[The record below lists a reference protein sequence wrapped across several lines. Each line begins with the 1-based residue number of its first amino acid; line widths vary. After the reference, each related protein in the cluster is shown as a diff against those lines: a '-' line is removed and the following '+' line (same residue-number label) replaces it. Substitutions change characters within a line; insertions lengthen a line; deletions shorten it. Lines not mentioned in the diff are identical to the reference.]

1 LQIFS
6 FLFSPF
12 LFKDFLRKSFL
23 ISLQLSFQNIQVSFM
38 AIKEI
43 IFIVQFFRFCPRV
56 VRFLTLYFAIKP
68 FLIVMG
74 GIVFAIIK
82 MKLREV

>member
-1 LQIFS
+1 
-6 FLFSPF
+6 
-12 LFKDFLRKSFL
+12 
-23 ISLQLSFQNIQVSFM
+23 M